1 MDNFPK
7 NGAAPR
13 NFKAGHFEYHQEI
26 ELGIDDI
33 TNLGAGVGRVDNFVV
48 MVPFALAGERV
59 RARIFR
65 NQTNF
70 SEADLVEVI
79 EPSPDRVEPKCPLFG
94 VCGGCQYQHL
104 SYEAQLRWKQ
114 KQIKDL
120 MQRIGGIENPQVEP
134 THPSPRTFGYRSK
147 LTPHYERPRK
157 DGEMPIG
164 FVMQGRR
171 NTLVDV
177 ENCPIAT
184 EAINAALPAVRAD
197 IKNRAAGLKRGGTIL
212 LRDTMQGVITDNRAT
227 ASEKVGNLELKFV
240 AGEFFQNNPF
250 ILPELLDY
258 AIDEAK
264 GSKYLVDAY
273 CGVGGFALW
282 ASGKFERVMGVEI
295 SENSIACAKE
305 NAAKN
310 GIKNCEFI
318 AGSAEKIFES
328 VKFAGSETS
337 VIIDP
342 PRAGCD
348 EKFLRQ
354 LVEFAPAK
362 LVYVSCG
369 PDTQARD
376 LKYLLANGYELLKL
390 QPFDLFPQTRHIEN
404 VATLRAKGAS
414 AFWE

>member
-1 MDNFPK
+1 MDNFSK
-7 NGAAPR
+7 NNFEVPR

-26 ELGIDDI
+26 ELDIQDI
-33 TNLGAGVGRVDNFVV
+33 TNLGAGVGRVDGYVV

-65 NQTNF
+65 NQKNY
-70 SEADLVEVI
+70 SEADLIEVI
-79 EPSPDRVEPKCPLFG
+79 KASPDRVEPKCPLFG
-94 VCGGCQYQHL
+94 ICGGCQYQHL
-104 SYEAQLRWKQ
+104 SYEAQLKWKQ

-120 MQRIGGIENPQVEP
+120 MERIGEIKDAVVES
-134 THPSPRTFGYRSK
+134 THRSPKMFGYRSK

-157 DGEMPIG
+157 YGEMPIG

-171 NTLVDV
+171 NVIVDV
-177 ENCPIAT
+177 PHCPIASN
-184 EAINAALPAVRAD
+184 AINEALPKIRAD
-197 IKNRAAGLKRGGTIL
+197 IQARADTFKRGGTVL
-212 LRDTMQGVITDNRAT
+212 LRDTLQGVVTDNRLV
-227 ASEKVGNLELKFV
+227 ASEKVGELTMKFV

-258 AIDEAK
+258 AIAEAK

-282 ASGKFERVMGVEI
+282 GAKHFEKVMGVEI
-295 SENSIACAKE
+295 SENSILCANE
-305 NAAKN
+305 NAKN
-310 GIKNCEFI
+310 NSITNCEFI
-318 AGSAEKIFES
+318 SGKAEKIFAEIPF
-328 VKFAGSETS
+328 KGSETS
-337 VIIDP
+337 MIIDP

-348 EKFLRQ
+348 EAFLEQ
-354 LVEFAPAK
+354 LIAFAPKK

-376 LKYLLANGYELLKL
+376 LKYLVARGYKILKL

-404 VATLRAKGAS
+404 VAVLGKI
-414 AFWE
+414 

>member
-1 MDNFPK
+1 
-7 NGAAPR
+7 
-13 NFKAGHFEYHQEI
+13 
-26 ELGIDDI
+26 
-33 TNLGAGVGRVDNFVV
+33 
-48 MVPFALAGERV
+48 
-59 RARIFR
+59 
-65 NQTNF
+65 
-70 SEADLVEVI
+70 
-79 EPSPDRVEPKCPLFG
+79 
-94 VCGGCQYQHL
+94 
-104 SYEAQLRWKQ
+104 
-114 KQIKDL
+114 
-120 MQRIGGIENPQVEP
+120 
-134 THPSPRTFGYRSK
+134 
-147 LTPHYERPRK
+147 
-157 DGEMPIG
+157 MPIG

-295 SENSIACAKE
+295 SEN
-305 NAAKN
+305 